1 MKAAGSLASRLVCFK
16 RLFGHGRQLPVY
28 LLMFVTNRCAAA
40 CEHCFYWRSL
50 NQKRQEEL
58 TLPEFDRLTR
68 SLGPLFQVT
77 LTGGSPELRPDLP
90 EIAQIFSRNCRPS
103 NLTIC
108 MLGHATDRILE
119 HAERIVALCPTQ
131 RVNFALS
138 LDGLGEEHDRLRR
151 LPGCYE
157 RVLATLDG
165 LAELRRRE
173 PRVRTTLG
181 LTVHGLN
188 YQSVERTARWARE
201 HLPVDVM
208 KPILV
213 RGDPR
218 NKNALNRVCVDAYLR
233 VVDGDRAWLEE
244 RDARTSRFFDYLVN
258 SKESVQR
265 DIIASISRT
274 GKFPGTCAGG
284 REAAVV
290 YPTGDV
296 AGCETRPDVLGNLRE
311 ADFDFPRIW
320 LGPTATRFRQTAG
333 KTGVCSGCYHHCFI
347 SPMIFRTPNFWPG
360 LARSFSARVRHTRPP
375 SLPVSRPC
383 IQRAS
388 PEVSLPD
395 NRTAS
400 ESDPRTESPA
410 RVFVA
415 ASPKL
420 PNVLVVIPAYRAEQ
434 TLPHCL
440 RAVRHSNND
449 RPWEVMVVDD
459 NDAGEPGVSLPL
471 SSGVRVVRSPRGGS
485 AAAARNFAASNLK
498 QGILVFLDADVVLEP
513 HAIDRLIQPIAEGT
527 ADATVGNYSSC
538 VDGMDFLQ
546 RYKQLYIS
554 TVYGRRAGPLHHEFW
569 TAIGAIRAEVLHELG
584 GFDERYGGACGEDT
598 DLGHRLTAAGH
609 RIVAVP
615 GATGLHLHRF
625 TFWSLLR
632 NDFRKGT
639 QVMLCGLRRGRP
651 VAHNRHSSRR
661 DVLAVGFAGLACVG
675 LALVALTWNLWPCA
689 GLPVGSG
696 LAWCGCRSD
705 FLSKLTRSG
714 ITFLCRA
721 IPLAFLL
728 DLVRGLCVGWA
739 LTSFVRERL
748 MNSAPASG
756 RAGNAAGQ
764 AR

>member
-1 MKAAGSLASRLVCFK
+1 
-16 RLFGHGRQLPVY
+16 
-28 LLMFVTNRCAAA
+28 
-40 CEHCFYWRSL
+40 
-50 NQKRQEEL
+50 
-58 TLPEFDRLTR
+58 
-68 SLGPLFQVT
+68 
-77 LTGGSPELRPDLP
+77 
-90 EIAQIFSRNCRPS
+90 
-103 NLTIC
+103 
-108 MLGHATDRILE
+108 
-119 HAERIVALCPTQ
+119 
-131 RVNFALS
+131 
-138 LDGLGEEHDRLRR
+138 
-151 LPGCYE
+151 
-157 RVLATLDG
+157 
-165 LAELRRRE
+165 
-173 PRVRTTLG
+173 
-181 LTVHGLN
+181 
-188 YQSVERTARWARE
+188 
-201 HLPVDVM
+201 
-208 KPILV
+208 
-213 RGDPR
+213 
-218 NKNALNRVCVDAYLR
+218 
-233 VVDGDRAWLEE
+233 
-244 RDARTSRFFDYLVN
+244 
-258 SKESVQR
+258 
-265 DIIASISRT
+265 
-274 GKFPGTCAGG
+274 
-284 REAAVV
+284 
-290 YPTGDV
+290 
-296 AGCETRPDVLGNLRE
+296 
-311 ADFDFPRIW
+311 
-320 LGPTATRFRQTAG
+320 
-333 KTGVCSGCYHHCFI
+333 
-347 SPMIFRTPNFWPG
+347 
-360 LARSFSARVRHTRPP
+360 
-375 SLPVSRPC
+375 
-383 IQRAS
+383 
-388 PEVSLPD
+388 
-395 NRTAS
+395 
-400 ESDPRTESPA
+400 
-410 RVFVA
+410 
-415 ASPKL
+415 
-420 PNVLVVIPAYRAEQ
+420 VLVVIPAYRAEQ

-569 TAIGAIRAEVLHELG
+569 TAIGAIRAEVFHELG